1 LFSLDALWHG
11 RPGGNGST
19 AWLPDPQSRTHFF
32 DAGMVW
38 LLQGKDPAAGIS
50 SATMRAGKQ
59 QRRRPA
65 KVFSRTPARDA
76 AAVME
81 VEVEVEVGPDV
92 NPEPEGGRIDPAYFN
107 SSPAYKR
114 KVRRHTSSRFGNV
127 PKGVLDAENSLSAVS
142 CKGASLQDRLGFVSM
157 FAKVGPGQSC
167 AAW

>member
-1 LFSLDALWHG
+1 MCHILLLLLLLLLAVEVEVEVEV
-11 RPGGNGST
+11 
-19 AWLPDPQSRTHFF
+19 
-32 DAGMVW
+32 AG
-38 LLQGKDPAAGIS
+38 
-50 SATMRAGKQ
+50 
-59 QRRRPA
+59 
-65 KVFSRTPARDA
+65 
-76 AAVME
+76 
-81 VEVEVEVGPDV
+81 EVEVEVGPDV
-92 NPEPEGGRIDPAYFN
+92 NPEPEGGKIDPAYFN